1 MSIPKEHFEN
11 TYKLIKKIDKNK
23 IADWLLT
30 EGYYPEQYVLPPC
43 FHVKSF
49 SFNQKPFFKVKTKK
63 NGKKEFKPTISEI
76 ITISFPKSH
85 LTERSFGIIEPRIYH
100 DIVWYLINEW
110 EDVLSH
116 LFHKDINIFS
126 YSFPIP
132 VTKKNEGELGK
143 LRPGRMIYEFIE
155 MAENDLVAEAHKFK
169 YILMTD
175 VKNFYPSIYTH
186 SIPWALSTKNDARND
201 IGKFNLL
208 GSKIDKLLQNSNDR
222 CTNGIPI
229 GSAISD
235 IISEILL
242 AKVDRKLSIELKKH
256 KTNYIGVRFKDDYRF
271 LCNSKK
277 DADFIVK
284 NLQKELRFYN
294 LSLNESKT
302 EIKELPEGLF
312 RPWTSEYQKYSLKYV
327 YPIKYKKFETTLLA
341 VLNIDKKY
349 PNTGIIDKFLSE
361 LTSKKYNLK
370 LDIKPKEIFK
380 VFSLLFLL
388 KERRA
393 KAFPQILA
401 IIELIIKKIESEKDI
416 ITKIEKSLYDIF
428 KSYQEDIFENQYDL
442 LWLYYFLKSNCFS
455 KKRLTRDSSHPFISS
470 LKSNAQKFFNNN
482 SNIILFKP
490 IKAKGKNKK
499 LVEYLA
505 IFPKNEDGN

>member
-11 TYKLIKKIDKNK
+11 TYKLIRKIDKNK

-43 FHVKSF
+43 FCVKSF
-49 SFNQKPFFKVKTKK
+49 PFNSEPYFKVKTKK
-63 NGKKEFKPTISEI
+63 NGQKEFKPTISEI

-85 LTERSFGIIEPRIYH
+85 LTERSFGIIDPKIYH

-110 EDVLSH
+110 EDVLDH
-116 LFHKDINIFS
+116 LFHKEINIFS

-132 VTKKNEGELGK
+132 VTKKSEGELGK

-169 YILMTD
+169 YLLLTD

-186 SIPWALSTKNDARND
+186 SIPWALSSKPKARED
-201 IGKFNLL
+201 IGIFNLL
-208 GSKIDKLLQNSNDR
+208 GSKIDKLLQSSNDR

-229 GSAISD
+229 GSAVSD

-242 AKVDRKLSIELKKH
+242 AKVDRELSKTLNKH
-256 KTNYIGVRFKDDYRF
+256 KINYIGVRFKDDYRF
-271 LCNSKK
+271 LCNSRK
-277 DADFIVK
+277 DADFIIK
-284 NLQKELRFYN
+284 NLQNILRFYN
-294 LSLNESKT
+294 LSLSEDKT

-312 RPWTSEYQKYSLKYV
+312 RPWTSEYQKYSLKDV
-327 YPIKYKKFETTLLA
+327 YPISYKRFETSLLA
-341 VLNIDKKY
+341 VLNIDRKH

-370 LDIKPKEIFK
+370 LSIKPKEVFK
-380 VFSLLFLL
+380 LFSLLFLL

-393 KAFPQILA
+393 KSFPQILA
-401 IIELIIKKIESEKDI
+401 IIELILKKFESEDDI
-416 ITKIEKSLYDIF
+416 IKRIEESLYNIF

-442 LWLYYFLKSNCFS
+442 LWLYYFLKSNGFNR
-455 KKRLTRDSSHPFISS
+455 KRLTRVSSHPFINS
-470 LKSNAQKFFNNN
+470 LKSNSQKYFENNQ
-482 SNIILFKP
+482 NIILYDP

-499 LVEYLA
+499 LIEYLA
-505 IFPKNEDGN
+505 VFPKDEDSN

>member
-1 MSIPKEHFEN
+1 MSIPKEHFKD
-11 TYKLIKKIDKNK
+11 TYELIKKIDKNI

-49 SFNQKPFFKVKTKK
+49 SFNPDPYFKVKTKR

-85 LTERSFGIIEPRIYH
+85 LTERTFGIIEPTIYH

-110 EDVLSH
+110 KDVLEH
-116 LFHKDINIFS
+116 LFHEDINIFS

-132 VTKKNEGELGK
+132 VTKKNEGQLGK

-169 YILMTD
+169 YLLKTD

-186 SIPWALSTKNDARND
+186 SIPWALLAKSDARKD
-201 IGKFNLL
+201 IGKFDLL
-208 GSKIDKLLQNSNDR
+208 GSKIDKLLQSSDDR

-242 AKVDRKLSIELKKH
+242 ARVDRELSKELDKH
-256 KTNYIGVRFKDDYRF
+256 KIKYIGVRFKDDYRF
-271 LCNSKK
+271 LCSSKK

-284 NLQKELRFYN
+284 NLQNELRFYK
-294 LSLNESKT
+294 LSLSEDKT

-312 RPWTSEYQKYSLKYV
+312 RPWTSEYQKYSLKHV
-327 YPIKYKKFETTLLA
+327 YPINYKRFETSLLA

-370 LDIKPKEIFK
+370 LLINPKEVFK

-393 KAFPQILA
+393 KSFPQILA
-401 IIELIIKKIESEKDI
+401 IIELIIKKFKSEEDI
-416 ITKIEKSLYDIF
+416 IKKIEKSLYEIF
-428 KSYQEDIFENQYDL
+428 KSFQDDVFENQYDL
-442 LWLYYFLKSNCFS
+442 LWFYYFLRSNGFT
-455 KKRLTRDSSHPFISS
+455 KKRLTRASLHPFINS
-470 LKSNAQKFFNNN
+470 LKSNSQKFFNGNT
-482 SNIILFKP
+482 NIILFEP

-499 LVEYLA
+499 LIEHLA
-505 IFPKNEDGN
+505 IFPNEEDIN